1 MESPPPRP
9 TPPFAFG
16 LPRLPVQ
23 PSSTP
28 PLLQPSPAPRPP
40 APLPQFVFHG
50 ADRGPP
56 GPLPLSARPLLPTPY
71 LLPFELGMSEWL
83 DSTKEHAEQL
93 VREKKVGYVDE
104 ALLRVSEAR
113 AMKLEENLNLKVAQL
128 AEETRQLEAE
138 KKHAQEAEDKL
149 FKTHDQLLYAKE
161 ELEHEKTERVKEREA
176 AAALLKRTIDEWT
189 VKLEHERAER
199 AKEKELSHFMVSR
212 QKALTCAPVDEPEGS
227 SAHES
232 ETESEDWAEEPLA
245 FDEEPDVEI
254 VRLHGLRARPEL
266 NGVYGIITG
275 AKRADGRY
283 PVKLYPEDRSVL
295 VLACNLT
302 PVGGYDDD
310 YSYSHDEDSES
321 DDSGDDHPS
330 KSPRHAT
337 DPTPPKPPPEP
348 PPAPVA
354 ATAPSTAVHPSID
367 SAHARYMTCRTSLLG
382 LLPRKWLGADG
393 RTMWRFCV
401 TPECSCHWD
410 WRAHM
415 MLTSST
421 VDTASN
427 LQTEAAE
434 PEQQQLIAIPPL
446 RSIKAPD
453 TLPATS
459 PLTAIPTSTPPRTGV
474 HPRHTQLADVTDIS
488 RRLFS
493 QSPTPSS
500 PLLPPSITDTSAD
513 LQLEV
518 ATALQHATARPT
530 STQAQLGTPHKH
542 VKEALRKAASIQA
555 QHKHQ
560 CHLAEAERARVAE
573 ETRRK
578 AMVQKAHQLGTGQP
592 LRLPGSA
599 RARIQVQEAKHAR
612 RRAKE
617 DRRKAAR
624 GAATVTPVLATAVAL
639 AAAEAVP
646 RQRMPGES
654 GPAYRRPSRGEEPD
668 WPGQPEGARASAR
681 EPLGTLWW

>member
-1 MESPPPRP
+1 MP
-9 TPPFAFG
+9 
-16 LPRLPVQ
+16 
-23 PSSTP
+23 
-28 PLLQPSPAPRPP
+28 
-40 APLPQFVFHG
+40 
-50 ADRGPP
+50 
-56 GPLPLSARPLLPTPY
+56 
-71 LLPFELGMSEWL
+71 
-83 DSTKEHAEQL
+83 
-93 VREKKVGYVDE
+93 
-104 ALLRVSEAR
+104 
-113 AMKLEENLNLKVAQL
+113 
-128 AEETRQLEAE
+128 
-138 KKHAQEAEDKL
+138 
-149 FKTHDQLLYAKE
+149 
-161 ELEHEKTERVKEREA
+161 
-176 AAALLKRTIDEWT
+176 
-189 VKLEHERAER
+189 
-199 AKEKELSHFMVSR
+199 
-212 QKALTCAPVDEPEGS
+212 
-227 SAHES
+227 
-232 ETESEDWAEEPLA
+232 
-245 FDEEPDVEI
+245 
-254 VRLHGLRARPEL
+254 
-266 NGVYGIITG
+266 
-275 AKRADGRY
+275 
-283 PVKLYPEDRSVL
+283 
-295 VLACNLT
+295 
-302 PVGGYDDD
+302 
-310 YSYSHDEDSES
+310 
-321 DDSGDDHPS
+321 
-330 KSPRHAT
+330 
-337 DPTPPKPPPEP
+337 
-348 PPAPVA
+348 
-354 ATAPSTAVHPSID
+354 
-367 SAHARYMTCRTSLLG
+367 
-382 LLPRKWLGADG
+382 
-393 RTMWRFCV
+393 
-401 TPECSCHWD
+401 
-410 WRAHM
+410 
-415 MLTSST
+415 TSST
-421 VDTASN
+421 ADTASK

-434 PEQQQLIAIPPL
+434 PERQQLIAIPPL

-459 PLTAIPTSTPPRTGV
+459 PLTAIPTSTPPRAVV

-599 RARIQVQEAKHAR
+599 RDRIQAQEAKHAR

-617 DRRKAAR
+617 DRRKASRAR
-624 GAATVTPVLATAVAL
+624 GAATGTPVLAVAVGAL

-646 RQRMPGES
+646 RRRMPGES

>member
-1 MESPPPRP
+1 
-9 TPPFAFG
+9 
-16 LPRLPVQ
+16 
-23 PSSTP
+23 
-28 PLLQPSPAPRPP
+28 
-40 APLPQFVFHG
+40 
-50 ADRGPP
+50 
-56 GPLPLSARPLLPTPY
+56 
-71 LLPFELGMSEWL
+71 MSEWL
-83 DSTKEHAEQL
+83 DSAKEHAEQL

-104 ALLRVSEAR
+104 APLRASEAR
-113 AMKLEENLNLKVAQL
+113 AMKPEEDLNLKVAQL
-128 AEETRQLEAE
+128 AEEKRKLEAE
-138 KKHAQEAEDKL
+138 KTHAQEAEDEL
-149 FKTHDQLLYAKE
+149 FKMHDQLLHAKE
-161 ELEHEKTERVKEREA
+161 ELKHEKTERVKEREA

-212 QKALTCAPVDEPEGS
+212 QKALPCTPVDGAGGA

-232 ETESEDWAEEPLA
+232 ETESEGWVEEPSA
-245 FDEEPDVEI
+245 FDAEPDVEI
-254 VRLHGLRARPEL
+254 VRLHGLCARPEL

-295 VLACNLT
+295 VRACNLT
-302 PVGGYDDD
+302 MVGGYDDD

-330 KSPRHAT
+330 KSPRHAI

-367 SAHARYMTCRTSLLG
+367 STHARYMTRRASLLG

-393 RTMWRFCV
+393 RTTWRFCV
-401 TPECSCHWD
+401 TPECICHWD

-415 MLTSST
+415 MPTSST
-421 VDTASN
+421 ADTASN

-434 PEQQQLIAIPPL
+434 PEEQQLIAIPPL

-453 TLPATS
+453 TLPAKS
-459 PLTAIPTSTPPRTGV
+459 PLTARPISTPPRTVV
-474 HPRHTQLADVTDIS
+474 HPRHTQLADVTDVS

-500 PLLPPSITDTSAD
+500 PLLPPSITDTSVD

-530 STQAQLGTPHKH
+530 STQAQPGTPRRHA
-542 VKEALRKAASIQA
+542 KEALRKAASIQV

-560 CHLAEAERARVAE
+560 CRLADAERARVAE
-573 ETRRK
+573 EARRK

-592 LRLPGSA
+592 LWLPGSA
-599 RARIQVQEAKHAR
+599 RDRIQVQEAKHAR

-617 DRRKAAR
+617 DRRKASHAR
-624 GAATVTPVLATAVAL
+624 GAAAVTPVLAAAVAL

>member
-28 PLLQPSPAPRPP
+28 PLLQPSPPPRPP
-40 APLPQFVFHG
+40 APPPQFVFHG
-50 ADRGPP
+50 ADRCPP

-71 LLPFELGMSEWL
+71 LLPFELGMSERL
-83 DSTKEHAEQL
+83 DSAKEHAEQL

-104 ALLRVSEAR
+104 ALLRASEAR
-113 AMKLEENLNLKVAQL
+113 EMKLEEDLNLKVAQL
-128 AEETRQLEAE
+128 AEEKRKQEAE
-138 KKHAQEAEDKL
+138 KKRAHEEAEDEL
-149 FKTHDQLLYAKE
+149 FKTHDQLLHAKE
-161 ELEHEKTERVKEREA
+161 ELEQEKTERVKEREA
-176 AAALLKRTIDEWT
+176 AAGLLKRTIDEWT

-199 AKEKELSHFMVSR
+199 AKEKELLNFMVSR
-212 QKALTCAPVDEPEGS
+212 QKALTCAPVDGAGGA

-232 ETESEDWAEEPLA
+232 ETESEGWVEAPSA
-245 FDEEPDVEI
+245 FDDEPDVEI
-254 VRLHGLRARPEL
+254 VRLHGLCARPEL

-302 PVGGYDDD
+302 MVGGYDDD

-321 DDSGDDHPS
+321 DHSGDDHPS

-337 DPTPPKPPPEP
+337 DPTPPKPPPKP

-354 ATAPSTAVHPSID
+354 ATAPSTAVHPSIG
-367 SAHARYMTCRTSLLG
+367 SAHARYMTRRASLLG

-393 RTMWRFCV
+393 RTTWRFSV
-401 TPECSCHWD
+401 TPECSCHW
-410 WRAHM
+410 RAHM
-415 MLTSST
+415 RPTSSAA
-421 VDTASN
+421 DTASN

-453 TLPATS
+453 TLPAKS
-459 PLTAIPTSTPPRTGV
+459 PSKAIPTSTPPRTVV

-518 ATALQHATARPT
+518 ATALQHAAARPT
-530 STQAQLGTPHKH
+530 STPGTPRRHA
-542 VKEALRKAASIQA
+542 KEALRKAASIQA

-560 CHLAEAERARVAE
+560 CRLADAERARVAE
-573 ETRRK
+573 EARRK
-578 AMVQKAHQLGTGQP
+578 AMVQKAHQLGTEQP
-592 LRLPGSA
+592 LWLPGSA
-599 RARIQVQEAKHAR
+599 RDRTQVQEAKHAR

-617 DRRKAAR
+617 DRRKASHAR
-624 GAATVTPVLATAVAL
+624 GAAAVTPVLAAAAAL

>member
-1 MESPPPRP
+1 MIPGHFFDVRGTQTDTSEFLDLRTLQLGSVLQQQQLAQLR
-9 TPPFAFG
+9 TELQDVKSEHA
-16 LPRLPVQ
+16 
-23 PSSTP
+23 T
-28 PLLQPSPAPRPP
+28 LLSHATMHIAGERDEHYRAMMRHLEQTHKQVS
-40 APLPQFVFHG
+40 
-50 ADRGPP
+50 DN
-56 GPLPLSARPLLPTPY
+56 ARAAAAANLNN
-71 LLPFELGMSEWL
+71 ELIKQREMLERTIAERFQEEAARREAQVEEFQRQIKALEIKLQQKVYANKDLEGTL
-83 DSTKEHAEQL
+83 ASTKDELKVEAEKVWELRDLVARIRREHAEQL

-113 AMKLEENLNLKVAQL
+113 AMKLEEDLNLKVAQL
-128 AEETRQLEAE
+128 TEETGQLEAE
-138 KKHAQEAEDKL
+138 KKHAQEAEDEL
-149 FKTHDQLLYAKE
+149 LKTHDQLLHAKE
-161 ELEHEKTERVKEREA
+161 ELKYEKTERVKEREA

-212 QKALTCAPVDEPEGS
+212 QKALTCAPVDEPEGA

-232 ETESEDWAEEPLA
+232 ETESEGWVEEPSA
-245 FDEEPDVEI
+245 FDDEPDVEI
-254 VRLHGLRARPEL
+254 VRLHGLCARPEL

-295 VLACNLT
+295 VRACNLT
-302 PVGGYDDD
+302 MVGGYDDD

-367 SAHARYMTCRTSLLG
+367 STHARYMTRRASLLG

-393 RTMWRFCV
+393 RTTWRFCV

-415 MLTSST
+415 MPTSST
-421 VDTASN
+421 ADTASN

-434 PEQQQLIAIPPL
+434 PERQQLIAIPPL

-453 TLPATS
+453 TLPAKS
-459 PLTAIPTSTPPRTGV
+459 PLTAIPTSTPPRAVV

-530 STQAQLGTPHKH
+530 STQAQPGTPRRHA
-542 VKEALRKAASIQA
+542 KEALRKAASIQA

-573 ETRRK
+573 
-578 AMVQKAHQLGTGQP
+578 ASAPSH
-592 LRLPGSA
+592 LRGS
-599 RARIQVQEAKHAR
+599 
-612 RRAKE
+612 
-617 DRRKAAR
+617 
-624 GAATVTPVLATAVAL
+624 
-639 AAAEAVP
+639 
-646 RQRMPGES
+646 S
-654 GPAYRRPSRGEEPD
+654 PSRLVL
-668 WPGQPEGARASAR
+668 QVM
-681 EPLGTLWW
+681 